1 MFLYCREEFIQF
13 EDYAVGFVLR
23 RLLHMTSSNTL
34 KNGTRL
40 GEPNW
45 DSRVKITRFIFFNG
59 ILKQEDEEEEEMS

>member
-1 MFLYCREEFIQF
+1 
-13 EDYAVGFVLR
+13 
-23 RLLHMTSSNTL
+23 MTSSNTL

-59 ILKQEDEEEEEMS
+59 ILKQEEDEEEEEMS